1 MQHCPTLLH
10 RTHHD
15 PHKRGAGLRLKGVAR
30 AVLAGLIVAGSF
42 CRPGWAQS
50 GLQDSTGGSVSQSTS
65 QGTFQSTSQSNT
77 APQNKGD
84 QPPRTPP
91 DTLPA
96 IAGGI
101 NQYEGL
107 TVQRIDFPDLP
118 AASAK
123 RLLELIPQKAGTPL
137 QRDNVRQ
144 SIQILHSTG
153 RFADIQVEAERVSD
167 QIVVSVR
174 TQSNFFIGQ
183 IFVEGAPNP
192 PAANQVV
199 NASKLQLGELFTR
212 EKVERALVG
221 IKQLMDQNGY
231 YQSSATDEDDA
242 HPETQQ
248 MDITFRIIPGPHAKV
263 GRVTVIGPSG
273 FSQGQIQDI
282 SRLHPGDY
290 VTVQRVSRSLDRLRK
305 KYQKQNRLL
314 SQVAISTRTYRPETN
329 TVDYAFEIQ
338 PGPKVNI
345 DAEGFKISHSQLKRN
360 VPVFEENAL
369 DDDLLNEGRRNL
381 LNYMQGRGYFDAK
394 VSQQRI
400 SISADELK
408 VIYTI
413 DPGERHKLAKLEIT
427 GNKSFSQEQIRS
439 RMQIQPAGR
448 FLSYGRY
455 SQSILSADV
464 RNIVS
469 NPYHANGFLDVKVT
483 PKVED
488 NYGGNKRELGITL
501 LIEEGPQTVV
511 GSLQMVGNEVAL
523 NNPFPDLNIAPG
535 QAFGYSKI
543 NEDREIVLNYYFNNG
558 FPDATFEASAKRSP
572 DDPNRRD
579 VTYTVHPGDQVIVD
593 QVFVAGL
600 NHTRS
605 SVVQR
610 EIQVKSRDP
619 LSQIEMLNTQKSL
632 YDLGIFS
639 QVDTAVQNPAS
650 NEREKN
656 VLVNVQEA
664 KRYTFNYGLGL
675 EFQTGQPTVNGTN
688 PLGDTGVSPRVSFGV
703 TRLNFRGLNH
713 TIVFKTNIGRL
724 QQRGLISYD
733 APRLFNNPKWRLTF
747 TTFYDNTVD
756 VTTFTSQRLEG
767 SVAAEQTI
775 SKASIM
781 TYRLTYRR
789 VKAETPQISQDQIPL
804 LSLPTRVGIPNFSY
818 IRNKRDNDLESTKGN
833 YTTVD
838 GGVADRYFGSET
850 DFGRILIQNSTYY
863 AFGKNRERKFVLA
876 RSTRIGLET
885 PFGRTFMP
893 QPGDKC
899 DTPQPGQP
907 ACLPLAERFFS
918 GGGTSH
924 RGFGLNQ
931 AGPRDPTTGF
941 PLGGAALFVN
951 NIELR
956 TPPPTLPFFQDNMS
970 FAIFHDAG
978 NIFTNGHDMFHNLLH
993 WSQKNPQVCLQEATK
1008 IDCNYNYISHAIGVG
1023 VRYKTPVGPVRFDFG
1038 YNLNPPAFP
1047 SQKTT
1052 TVNGVT
1058 NTVFDPQHA
1067 SHFNV
1072 YFSIGQT
1079 F

>member
-1 MQHCPTLLH
+1 M
-10 RTHHD
+10 
-15 PHKRGAGLRLKGVAR
+15 RLKGMAR
-30 AVLAGLIVAGSF
+30 IVLVGLIMAGAF
-42 CRPGWAQS
+42 CRAGWGQ
-50 GLQDSTGGSVSQSTS
+50 SVSQESAGS
-65 QGTFQSTSQSNT
+65 PAASQSDG
-77 APQNKGD
+77 ARQNNGEQDNGD
-84 QPPRTPP
+84 QAPGHPVEMPPAT
-91 DTLPA
+91 T
-96 IAGGI
+96 GGM

-107 TVQRIDFPDLP
+107 TIRRIDFPDLP

-123 RLLELIPQKAGTPL
+123 RLLELIPQKAGAPL
-137 QRDNVRQ
+137 QRENVRQ
-144 SIQILHSTG
+144 SIKLLHSTG
-153 RFADIQVEAERVSD
+153 RFADLQVEAERMSD
-167 QIVVSVR
+167 QVVIAVR
-174 TQSNFFIGQ
+174 TQSNFFVGQ

-212 EKVERALVG
+212 EKVERGLAG
-221 IKQLMDQNGY
+221 IKQLMEQNGY
-231 YQSSATDEDDA
+231 YKSGAIDQDDP

-248 MDITFRIIPGPHAKV
+248 MDITFRITPGPHAKV
-263 GRVTVIGPSG
+263 GHVNVSGPAG

-282 SRLHPGDY
+282 ARLHPGDY
-290 VTVQRVSRSLDRLRK
+290 VTVQRVSRSLDRIRK
-305 KYQKQNRLL
+305 KYQKQDRLL
-314 SQVAISTRTYRPETN
+314 SQVAIAARTYRPETN

-345 DAEGFKISHSQLKRN
+345 AAEGFKISHSQLKRN

-394 VSQQRI
+394 VSQQKI

-427 GNKSFSQEQIRS
+427 GNRSFTQEQIRS

-501 LIEEGPQTVV
+501 QIEEGAQTVV
-511 GSLQMVGNEVAL
+511 GNLQTVGNEVAL

-558 FPDATFEASAKRSP
+558 FPDATFEASAKRSQ

-579 VTYTVHPGDQVIVD
+579 VTYTIHPGDQVIVD

-600 NHTRS
+600 NQTRS

-610 EIQVKSRDP
+610 EIQVKPRDP

-688 PLGDTGVSPRVSFGV
+688 PLGDTGVSPRVSFGI

-789 VKAETPQISQDQIPL
+789 VKANDISKTISNDQIPL

-833 YTTVD
+833 YTTID

-850 DFGRILIQNSTYY
+850 DFGRLLIQNSTYH

-876 RSTRIGLET
+876 RSTRIGVET

-893 QPGDKC
+893 QPGEEC
-899 DTPQPGQP
+899 NTPAPGEQS
-907 ACLPLAERFFS
+907 CLPLAERFFA
-918 GGGTSH
+918 GGGNSH

-931 AGPRDPTTGF
+931 AGPRDPKTGF
-941 PLGGAALFVN
+941 PLGGTALFVN

-978 NIFTNGHDMFHNLLH
+978 NIFTNGHDLFHNLLR
-993 WSQKNPQVCLQEATK
+993 WSQKNPQVCLNQATRVQC
-1008 IDCNYNYISHAIGVG
+1008 DYNYISHAIGVG

-1047 SQKTT
+1047 SQKTI
-1052 TVNGVT
+1052 TVNGVQ

-1072 YFSIGQT
+1072 FFSIGQT